1 MKKSFLL
8 SIAALFITAFAI
20 SQTTIKPTIGLN
32 ITDFSKSDDGT
43 AKGKVGYQFGGSI
56 AFGKKFYIEPGVFY
70 VGKST
75 AFTIT
80 NQTNNE
86 FKADIKGVRV
96 PVALGLNVL
105 GNEKSF
111 VSVRGFGGVSGFFVT
126 SVGDDVDKSEL
137 NSTNWG
143 LFAGAGVDIFKF
155 FVDMSYEWS
164 LTDIQKDV
172 SAINIGKS
180 RTFYINAGLRI
191 NL

>member
-1 MKKSFLL
+1 MKKLFALAL
-8 SIAALFITAFAI
+8 SILCISFSSF

-75 AFTIT
+75 AFTIS

-111 VSVRGFGGVSGFFVT
+111 ISVRGFGGVSGFFVT

-143 LFAGAGVDIFKF
+143 LFAGAGVDLFKF

-180 RTFYINAGLRI
+180 RTFYISAGLRI